1 MDQGGTNGSPED
13 GDKLTMRP
21 PATGQLFIQQPA
33 SKKEAESRVYPAL
46 DFARQ
51 PP

>member
-1 MDQGGTNGSPED
+1 MDQGGTNGSLED

-21 PATGQLFIQQPA
+21 RTMGQLFIQQPT
-33 SKKEAESRVYPAL
+33 SKKEVECRVYAGL